1 MYFLKHSFSWTNAF
15 QPIYLGLD
23 LIRFNIIL
31 LITSSRSSLSSF
43 ELNTLSLY
51 MYPKAI
57 EPTDWLRT
65 KLSGALQA
73 PESLNRYHYMSRK
86 AFEPTDKGPELAL
99 KALGTFQA

>member
-1 MYFLKHSFSWTNAF
+1 
-15 QPIYLGLD
+15 
-23 LIRFNIIL
+23 
-31 LITSSRSSLSSF
+31 
-43 ELNTLSLY
+43 

-99 KALGTFQA
+99 KALGTLQA